1 MSPSLLKDDRA
12 GSILCSRLSRQL
24 SLYWEL
30 VFSPPTPARNPIR
43 LILPREKLWID
54 WSRGG
59 RSTSQEVLGN
69 LEQEPKPA
77 DGRGNE
83 RNRKYS
89 VLQTAKHQ
97 KRYRSTAK
105 PQRNLR
111 LNLTGQGY

>member
-1 MSPSLLKDDRA
+1 MNGVAPFSRVKDYGLIDRGA
-12 GSILCSRLSRQL
+12 
-24 SLYWEL
+24 
-30 VFSPPTPARNPIR
+30 
-43 LILPREKLWID
+43 
-54 WSRGG
+54 G
-59 RSTSQEVLGN
+59 RSISQEVLGN

-97 KRYRSTAK
+97 KRYRSSAK
-105 PQRNLR
+105 PQRNPR